1 MSNTNKRPKKLQ
13 RISQACD
20 LCHRRS
26 IRCRPST
33 ENPEQCQNCY
43 DFAVDCTYSRP
54 FKRRRQQSTPQNATS
69 PLPLRDLSTG
79 TTQTIS
85 PPTDDSRPSAPAGV
99 ADLSARS
106 SVSSQAAKAP
116 SKDYTGAY
124 DNIREGQDEDSLE
137 VAWRSFAF
145 ASLSTID
152 EYLTIYMDVV
162 YPINPLFHG
171 PTLWERVRNRQHLTH
186 RDFFASVMA
195 ACALAAARARD
206 GATGDTR
213 RVADRPERTSEIFFA
228 AAADAVSKDLSKARG
243 LGYMRACGLLAITAI
258 QYGQINTM
266 HQYMGMYHTLAALQ
280 QFHDERKWPSDITVV
295 ELEER
300 RRTFWTMYSLDIYC
314 SVVFDS
320 VMKSQENH
328 SNVRYPSE
336 INDEDLLSGTFPTT
350 NEDNWLRGFNFTTD
364 LYRILEHS
372 IKRVRRTKPVRD
384 DRISITRLLIADNIP
399 EAQVMDSVVSLF
411 YQLPPALKDYSL
423 RQGNDKYQSY
433 MGFQAANIQA
443 TLQLVRMTLFSTSP
457 THDVNHKCD
466 VAQHA
471 LSVFHNI
478 APEYLRAISTPLVYH
493 LGGIGS
499 ILASVME
506 GLLCEIS
513 YQRVRRLL
521 VSMADLLD
529 GLESGLQPTAGASR
543 NIRKQIDRI
552 DRYMEDQQR
561 LMRSVQPGQ
570 PPMQA
575 QTLTSPYRG
584 YPVHSPEGM
593 VNGALPSSDQQ
604 AQIMDGMNMEAQYDE
619 FQLPQDLVHDG
630 AWPWPFGFAA
640 PDQQMTMEMGF
651 QSQTLITNNPTAH
664 SVLPTLPEDP
674 AQPPQEPLIDWSPVP
689 SHVHTLFLK
698 HLVLSARY
706 LRHADRDLLLD
717 WVLAELG
724 FPDLVN
730 LDRLSDDFQDFCVQG
745 RRRGRRGVGG
755 VGASESWSGR
765 EDAGDDE
772 RDVEKAGREEKQGRE
787 KEGWFESARP
797 ERKGKAGEFL
807 VKAAGILSVVSVSK
821 GNSLLELARGL
832 QGGGRGFG
840 GAARGSAL
848 L

>member
-43 DFAVDCTYSRP
+43 DFAVDCTYNRP
-54 FKRRRQQSTPQNATS
+54 SKRRRQQSTPQSATS

-99 ADLSARS
+99 ADLSTRS
-106 SVSSQAAKAP
+106 SISSQAAKVP

-206 GATGDTR
+206 GATGDTQ

-320 VMKSQENH
+320 VMKSQENP

-423 RQGNDKYQSY
+423 RQGSDKYQSY

-471 LSVFHNI
+471 LSVFHDI

-543 NIRKQIDRI
+543 NLRKQIDRI

-575 QTLTSPYRG
+575 QTLASPYRG
-584 YPVHSPEGM
+584 YAVPPPEGM

-604 AQIMDGMNMEAQYDE
+604 AQIMDNMNLEAQYDE

-640 PDQQMTMEMGF
+640 PDHQMTMEMGF
-651 QSQTLITNNPTAH
+651 Q
-664 SVLPTLPEDP
+664 
-674 AQPPQEPLIDWSPVP
+674 
-689 SHVHTLFLK
+689 
-698 HLVLSARY
+698 R
-706 LRHADRDLLLD
+706 
-717 WVLAELG
+717 
-724 FPDLVN
+724 
-730 LDRLSDDFQDFCVQG
+730 
-745 RRRGRRGVGG
+745 
-755 VGASESWSGR
+755 
-765 EDAGDDE
+765 
-772 RDVEKAGREEKQGRE
+772 
-787 KEGWFESARP
+787 
-797 ERKGKAGEFL
+797 
-807 VKAAGILSVVSVSK
+807 
-821 GNSLLELARGL
+821 
-832 QGGGRGFG
+832 
-840 GAARGSAL
+840 
-848 L
+848 